1 MQWKDNREY
10 YVDNCESGRKADELL
25 YLLDMAADGM
35 SGLSERERLR
45 LLVMMEEDAL
55 DGSPVY
61 NRWFERRR
69 GEAALSSDAE
79 EADPADMERIIRNT
93 MLHIRREKSRMKL
106 RRTFISV
113 AKIAALFVF
122 AAFSII
128 TYEYIK
134 QLKLGAVGA
143 RVTKYKNYYTNLKV
157 TQVANGYK
165 VSGLRQP
172 SGESYR
178 LPVYFIVQKNKNG
191 KWQIIEE
198 SMNTKVQKFLKYAK

>member
-1 MQWKDNREY
+1 MKNIIFTL
-10 YVDNCESGRKADELL
+10 SLL
-25 YLLDMAADGM
+25 VLGLMSYAADD
-35 SGLSERERLR
+35 SSE
-45 LLVMMEEDAL
+45 AL
-55 DGSPVY
+55 KFIQSYINAANTYSTTLPTYYSP
-61 NRWFERRR
+61 N
-69 GEAALSSDAE
+69 AK
-79 EADPADMERIIRNT
+79 IIR
-93 MLHIRREKSRMKL
+93 IVEKTNGGKA
-106 RRTFISV
+106 SV
-113 AKIAALFVF
+113 V
-122 AAFSII
+122 
-128 TYEYIK
+128 TDMDEYIK

-178 LPVYFIVQKNKNG
+178 LPVYFIAQKNKNG